1 MERPGSIYS
10 FFQSVILPGNAGF
23 WGKRNVLCFQTWF
36 FAPLLL
42 PWGWP
47 LCFGFC
53 LTPGF
58 GVQCI
63 AGMCVQQFQIT
74 QTMQTPGFVF
84 NSYLSLCHG
93 LSRGK
98 TCSIL
103 PGKDSALCF
112 AIWVLF
118 PTAWLTF
125 PPSFLCFHVPVEL
138 GMKSGVLRRTARQG
152 RSLSNKRHKNNPPPK
167 PNPLF
172 PCSHTENANST
183 Y

>member
-1 MERPGSIYS
+1 MD
-10 FFQSVILPGNAGF
+10 LPPCLVPSGAPREHLFLFPVCHFTRKCWLLGE
-23 WGKRNVLCFQTWF
+23 KKCFVF
-36 FAPLLL
+36 SDLIFCPPPFAL
-42 PWGWP
+42 GVWP

-103 PGKDSALCF
+103 PGKDSA
-112 AIWVLF
+112 ALF
-118 PTAWLTF
+118 CYLGAFSYCLADISSIF
-125 PPSFLCFHVPVEL
+125 PLFLCACGAGDEV
-138 GMKSGVLRRTARQG
+138 
-152 RSLSNKRHKNNPPPK
+152 RSSQKDCQAGKQPQ
-167 PNPLF
+167 
-172 PCSHTENANST
+172 
-183 Y
+183 